1 MTALA
6 VLCALLAAALFAA
19 AATRQ
24 HHEVGGLAVEGA
36 PELRALA
43 RLLRSP
49 GWWAGTASAAGGSL
63 LHVVALSLAPLAVVQ
78 PLGVFSLVLTVVFS
92 RRARDRRVLAAVVL
106 VLAGVTGFVTLAA
119 FTTTDTSITWSA
131 AESVAVGGLAL
142 AAVVWF
148 ARASCAVLSGAA
160 AVLFGLG
167 SAVVHAAV
175 TQPLAAA
182 ALLGGQALLVL
193 AAGGVVLHRAY
204 AAGPAA
210 VVVGTT
216 TVLDPLTAVA
226 VSAVAF
232 GEAPHLS
239 TAVVVPAAAAA
250 LLALAGVRVLA
261 GALPPNP
268 PPAKEIPVPSSGL
281 RVLIGADTFPPDI
294 NGASF
299 FAGRLARGLAGRGHD
314 VHVVCPSA
322 DGPARTEQR
331 DGYTVHR
338 IRSRAIPFHGEYRFC
353 TPGGARQAVGP
364 LLDRLRPDVVHVQAH
379 FGVGRALL
387 GAAAGRGIP
396 GMATN
401 HFMPDNLLGYTPFPR
416 RVKEAITRWAW
427 RDLVRVYRD
436 ARMVTTPT
444 PRAAEVLAG
453 IGLDRPVQV
462 VSCGIDL
469 AHYAAPATRPA
480 DGPMSVLFVGRLDAE
495 KNVDQLLRALAP
507 LPHIRADLVGDGT
520 RRRDLE
526 TLAAELGVANRVTF
540 HGFVPDAELVRRYAG
555 ADVFCMPGTAELQ
568 SLATMEAMAAGLPVV
583 AADAL
588 ALPHLVHHG
597 ENGYLFEPGAITT
610 ISRWLAD
617 LAADPAA
624 RARMGEASRAIIAGH
639 DLDGALGTFEG
650 QYRILLGL
658 PEPSVAHEPAVA
670 QTA

>member
-6 VLCALLAAALFAA
+6 VACALLAAVLFAA

-24 HHEVGGLAVEGA
+24 HHEVAGLAVDG
-36 PELRALA
+36 PPRLRTLA
-43 RLLRSP
+43 RLLRSR
-49 GWWAGTASAAGGSL
+49 GWWAGTSLATGGSL
-63 LHVVALSLAPLAVVQ
+63 LHVVALSLAPLPVVQ
-78 PLGVFSLVLTVVFS
+78 PLGVFSLVLTVVFA

-106 VLAGVTGFVTLAA
+106 VLLGVAGFVVLAA
-119 FTTTDTSITWSA
+119 SATTDTVIGWGT
-131 AESVAVGGLAL
+131 AESVALAGFAV

-148 ARASCAVLSGAA
+148 ARASCAVLAGAA

-182 ALLGGQALLVL
+182 VLLGAQALLL
-193 AAGGVVLHRAY
+193 LGAGGVVLHRAY

-226 VSAVAF
+226 VAALAY
-232 GEAPHLS
+232 GEAPHLTAA
-239 TAVVVPAAAAA
+239 TAVLAAMAAIV
-250 LLALAGVRVLA
+250 ALAGVRVLA
-261 GALPPNP
+261 GALPHHP

-299 FAGRLARGLAGRGHD
+299 FAERFARGLARRGHE
-314 VHVVCPSA
+314 VHVACPSD

-387 GAAAGRGIP
+387 EAASGRGVP

-436 ARMVTTPT
+436 ARTVTTPT

-469 AHYAAPATRPA
+469 GHYTAGGRSS

-495 KNVDQLLRALAP
+495 KNIDQLLRALAP
-507 LPHIRADLVGDGT
+507 LPHVRADLVGDGT

-526 TLAAELGVANRVTF
+526 TLAAELGVADRVTF
-540 HGFVPDAELVRRYAG
+540 HGFVPDAELVRRYAA

-624 RARMGEASRAIIAGH
+624 RARMGEASRAIVAGH
-639 DLDGALGTFEG
+639 DLDGALDAFEG
-650 QYRILLGL
+650 QYRILLGI
-658 PEPSVAHEPAVA
+658 PEPSTATEPAVA